1 MKYIMIRTL
10 VRKVFKAPSYPFP
23 RPAIA
28 ARVQLRRQCFGERP
42 PSPSF
47 PILLPRPA
55 PPLPPVCHPCLP
67 PSSLYLPLCTV
78 STPSCLKPLESSLI
92 YETHK
97 RFDSQPLRCFP
108 NLWNLLW
115 GAGSSDLDINSDERR
130 SAHSQCPRS
139 VYIS

>member
-1 MKYIMIRTL
+1 MTETL
-10 VRKVFKAPSYPFP
+10 IGKVLP
-23 RPAIA
+23 RPLHI
-28 ARVQLRRQCFGERP
+28 RPRRYRESTAEKAVFWRAPPFLLLPPPSFLPP
-42 PSPSF
+42 PSPCSPF
-47 PILLPRPA
+47 PPPPR
-55 PPLPPVCHPCLP
+55 LPCLP
-67 PSSLYLPLCTV
+67 PPLLALPPLCTV